1 MAKILVVDDEEKMR
15 RLLCIMLQ
23 RRGHDTDEAS
33 DGREALELLRAR
45 SYDIVISDIRMP
57 HMDGMKLLKI
67 LKKMQLSVPVVFIT
81 AFATVDSAVEAM
93 KQGAVDYITKP
104 FDEARIHLA
113 VERTLNTAR
122 ILAEN
127 IRLREELKGISAV
140 DEIVYVSD
148 AMGRVMEL
156 ARKVAEKD
164 SAVLITGESGTGKEL
179 LARFIHQ
186 ASSRSAERFVPVNC
200 AAISP
205 SLVES
210 ELFGHEKGAFT
221 GAEKRKS
228 GKFEYGSCGTV
239 FMDEIGDLP
248 MEAQAKLLRVLQ
260 NKHIQRVGGNEEIP
274 VDARVI
280 CATNRELG
288 ELVSG
293 GGFRKDLF
301 YRINV
306 FPIEMPPLREHK
318 DDIQPLALHFL
329 KRLSG
334 KAEMEL
340 TDGALQRLWSYS
352 WPGNVRELSNVME
365 RAAIL
370 VRNEGKITAQ
380 TLAFL
385 QDESEAFQDQR
396 GLTFNLPP
404 DGLSLEDFECE
415 LVRQALE
422 RCGNNQSAAAK
433 LLGLTRSKFRV
444 LLKRDAENGRIDDDE
459 D

>member
-1 MAKILVVDDEEKMR
+1 MARILVVEDEQKMR
-15 RLLCIMLQ
+15 RLLCIMLG
-23 RRGHDTDEAS
+23 RRGHETHEAG
-33 DGREALELLRAR
+33 DGREALELLQNQ
-45 SYDIVISDIRMP
+45 SYDVVISDIRMP
-57 HMDGMKLLKI
+57 HIDGMQLLKI
-67 LKKMQLSVPVVFIT
+67 LKKRQVNIPLVFIT
-81 AFATVDSAVEAM
+81 AFATVDSAVDAM
-93 KQGAVDYITKP
+93 RQGAIDYITKP
-104 FDEARIHLA
+104 FDEARIHLT
-113 VERTLNTAR
+113 VERSLNTAR

-127 IRLREELKGISAV
+127 IRLREELKGISAA
-140 DEIVYVSD
+140 DEIVYVSGT
-148 AMGRVMEL
+148 MSRVMDL

-186 ASSRSAERFVPVNC
+186 ASARSAERFVPINC

-210 ELFGHEKGAFT
+210 ELFGHERGAFT
-221 GAEKRKS
+221 GAEKRKL
-228 GKFEYGSCGTV
+228 GKFEYGSKGTV

-260 NKHIQRVGGNEEIP
+260 DKQIQRVGGNEEIP

-280 CATNRELG
+280 CATNQELG
-288 ELVSG
+288 DLVSK
-293 GGFRKDLF
+293 GGFRRDLF

-306 FPIEMPPLREHK
+306 FPIEMPPLRERK
-318 DDIQPLALHFL
+318 DDIRPLALHFL
-329 KRLSG
+329 KRFSSFR
-334 KAEMEL
+334 ETEL
-340 TDGALQRLWSYS
+340 TEGALQCLEAYP
-352 WPGNVRELSNVME
+352 WPGNVRELSNAME

-370 VRNEGKITAQ
+370 ARGEGKITSK

-385 QDESEAFQDQR
+385 RDESAALRDEFGFSFD
-396 GLTFNLPP
+396 LPP
-404 DGLSLEDFECE
+404 DGLSLEDLETE

-444 LLKRDAENGRIDDDE
+444 LLRKETDNGPGDTDE
-459 D
+459 R

>member
-1 MAKILVVDDEEKMR
+1 MARILVVDDEEKMR
-15 RLLCIMLQ
+15 RLLCIMLG
-23 RRGHDTDEAS
+23 RRGHETHEAA
-33 DGREALELLRAR
+33 DGREALELLQAQ
-45 SYDIVISDIRMP
+45 SYDLVISDIRMP
-57 HMDGMKLLKI
+57 HMDGMQLLKI
-67 LKKMQLSVPVVFIT
+67 LKKRQLSIPLVFIT
-81 AFATVDSAVEAM
+81 AFATVDSAVDAM
-93 KQGAVDYITKP
+93 RQGAIDYITKP
-104 FDEARIHLA
+104 FDEARIHLT
-113 VERTLNTAR
+113 VERSLNTAR
-122 ILAEN
+122 IMAEN
-127 IRLREELKGISAV
+127 IRLREELKSISAA
-140 DEIVYVSD
+140 DEIVYVSE
-148 AMGRVMEL
+148 VMSKVMDL

-179 LARFIHQ
+179 LARFVHQ
-186 ASSRSAERFVPVNC
+186 ASGRSVQRFVPVNC

-221 GAEKRKS
+221 GAERRKL
-228 GKFEYGSCGTV
+228 GKFEYGSGGTV

-248 MEAQAKLLRVLQ
+248 MEAQAKLLRVMQ
-260 NKHIQRVGGNEEIP
+260 DKHIQRVGGNEEIP

-288 ELVSG
+288 DLVSR

-318 DDIQPLALHFL
+318 DDIRPLACHFL
-329 KRLSG
+329 KQFSG
-334 KAEMEL
+334 QREMEL
-340 TDGALQRLWSYS
+340 TDGAIQWLEEYP
-352 WPGNVRELSNVME
+352 WPGNVRELSNAME

-370 VRNEGKITAQ
+370 AREGGKITSK

-385 QDESEAFQDQR
+385 RDESAAFRNQSGFSFD
-396 GLTFNLPP
+396 LPP
-404 DGLSLEDFECE
+404 DGLSLEGLEAE

-444 LLKRDAENGRIDDDE
+444 LLKKETDNGLGDADE
-459 D
+459 S